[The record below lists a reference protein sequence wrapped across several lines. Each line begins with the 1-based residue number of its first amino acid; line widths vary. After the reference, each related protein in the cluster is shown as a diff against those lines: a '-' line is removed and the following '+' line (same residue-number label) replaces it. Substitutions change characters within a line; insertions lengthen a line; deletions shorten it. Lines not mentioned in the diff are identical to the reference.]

1 MCDSL
6 RRMSFDMVETT
17 LSKMVVK
24 YAVHRVDAFY
34 DEEFFGRC
42 AQYVIDKDVG
52 FLNAIYVQRK
62 FNRINYV
69 SVELIEYM
77 TEKCCAR
84 PELLSEAQPTPLLTF
99 VTALATPH
107 YVPVAWETLQPY
119 VMANALVRESPR
131 ATVPMTRFAMELAV
145 LGAVDEELLSQLN
158 EPTYVKQQ
166 MQRHC
171 VHPLDMLQFLQLH
184 QVTELLLPPTYAG
197 HRLSAQLIE
206 KAAHIQFQKQEMPL
220 RATVARVFGQ
230 TDTGAAVYSSVVTR
244 YGHFVD
250 HVVLFDA
257 NGQVAVRTVPAE
269 RTSNTDADDE
279 DNIRFEDIRTNA
291 GERA

>member
-6 RRMSFDMVETT
+6 RRLSFDMVETT

-62 FNRINYV
+62 FNRVNYV
-69 SVELIEYM
+69 SIELIEYM

-84 PELLSEAQPTPLLTF
+84 PELLSESPPTPLLTF

-107 YVPVAWETLQPY
+107 YVPVAWELLQPY
-119 VMANALVRESPR
+119 VMRNALVREPSR
-131 ATVPMTRFAMELAV
+131 ATVPMTRFAMELAA
-145 LGAVDEELLSQLN
+145 LGAVDEQLLSRLS

-166 MQRHC
+166 LQRHC

-197 HRLSAQLIE
+197 HRLSTQLVE
-206 KAAHIQFQKQEMPL
+206 KAAHIQFQKKEMPL
-220 RATVARVFGQ
+220 RATVAHVFGHNE
-230 TDTGAAVYSSVVTR
+230 TGAAVYSSVVTR

-250 HVVLFDA
+250 HVVVFDA
-257 NGQVAVRTVPAE
+257 NGQVAVRPVPLKT
-269 RTSNTDADDE
+269 TSDTDTDDG
-279 DNIRFEDIRTNA
+279 DNIRFDDIRTDA
-291 GERA
+291 GEKA